1 MKQAVTYRDMVLEGF
16 FVDTNILTRKETLY
30 RNYVYFI
37 LYIYFYTFSFS
48 SSYIEIALKQKN
60 KYTNHIFI
68 HRKIK
73 K

>member
-1 MKQAVTYRDMVLEGF
+1 MF
-16 FVDTNILTRKETLY
+16 TL
-30 RNYVYFI
+30 YFI
-37 LYIYFYTFSFS
+37 LYIYFYTFSIS
-48 SSYIEIALKQKN
+48 SSYIERALKQKN